1 MERKPSHPRPHRAAP
16 AAPISPKTCVFGCTT
31 GKWSAHSQSGARN
44 PRGNEATP
52 NRHSSQPTSLIP
64 AQVLLRPVSERRRGG
79 LTPKPAQ
86 GCPEN
91 DPRWRENL
99 SHPRPHRAAPA
110 APISPKTCV
119 FGCTTGKWSAHS
131 QSGARNPRG
140 NEATSNRHSSQPTS
154 LIPAQVLL
162 RPVSERRRGGLTPK
176 PAQGCPEND
185 PRWRENLSHP
195 RPHRAAP
202 AAPISPK
209 TCVFGC
215 TTGKWSAHSQ
225 SGAQN
230 PRGNEATPNRHS
242 SQLTSLIPAQ
252 VLLRPVSERRRGGLP
267 PKTAQG
273 CPEK

>member
-1 MERKPSHPRPHRAAP
+1 M
-16 AAPISPKTCVFGCTT
+16 
-31 GKWSAHSQSGARN
+31 SG
-44 PRGNEATP
+44 
-52 NRHSSQPTSLIP
+52 
-64 AQVLLRPVSERRRGG
+64 RRRGG

-91 DPRWRENL
+91 DPRWRENP

-140 NEATSNRHSSQPTS
+140 NEATSNRHSSQPTG

-185 PRWRENLSHP
+185 PRWRENP
-195 RPHRAAP
+195 
-202 AAPISPK
+202 
-209 TCVFGC
+209 
-215 TTGKWSAHSQ
+215 
-225 SGAQN
+225 
-230 PRGNEATPNRHS
+230 
-242 SQLTSLIPAQ
+242 
-252 VLLRPVSERRRGGLP
+252 LP

-273 CPEK
+273 CIRRVSHADQTKNFDLPTGTKFPRCLSWSNTSPIDLRTCAPPLPEWDENQEIVQSARLVPTDPASPRTA